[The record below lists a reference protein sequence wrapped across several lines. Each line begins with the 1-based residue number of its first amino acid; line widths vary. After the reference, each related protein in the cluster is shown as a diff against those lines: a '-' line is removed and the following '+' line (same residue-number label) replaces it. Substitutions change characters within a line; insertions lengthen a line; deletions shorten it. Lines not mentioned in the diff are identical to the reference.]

1 MRHCGM
7 KTWVSALAGLSL
19 ILWAGLASAAMPKNV
34 ILMIS
39 DGMGYNTVKATNYY
53 TGTTPIYEN
62 FAVKYGVSTFSAG
75 KPGNPSVGYDPA
87 QAWSNFGYVA
97 TPGSMTDSASAATAL
112 ATGVKIYDNVLGKD
126 VNGINLKTITEFAQD
141 LGKSAGVVTTVEWS
155 HATPAGMF
163 AHNASRNN
171 YAAIANEMLGST
183 SPLNVIMGA
192 GNPNYD
198 DSGNYQL
205 TPKSAN
211 YVGGNATWS
220 ALSGGTLNGYQLIQD
235 KAAFEALAN
244 TANPPVD
251 KVVGTV
257 AAYSTT
263 QQSRSG
269 KPADSNN
276 PSGLQYNIDVPSL
289 ATMSTGALNV
299 LNKNTQGFFLMVE
312 GGAVDWANHA
322 NQLDRMIEE
331 QIDFNAAVQA
341 VHAWVN
347 ANSSWN
353 DTLLIVTADHECGFL
368 WGPTEGVFNDVVDN
382 GVGNLPGAHF
392 NSGDHTNSLIPLYAT
407 GAGSELFA
415 GYADQ
420 TDPGLAL
427 YHGQGYTSY
436 VDNTEIFQVMNGTA
450 HVPVPATVWLLGS
463 GLVGLG
469 FYRQKRRSA

>member
-1 MRHCGM
+1 MRYRRM
-7 KTWVSALAGLSL
+7 KTWVSALAVLSL
-19 ILWAGLASAAMPKNV
+19 ILWTGLASAEMPKNV

-75 KPGNPSVGYDPA
+75 KPGAPAIGYDPG

-112 ATGVKIYDNVLGKD
+112 ATGVKIYDNQLNITTTGTP
-126 VNGINLKTITEFAQD
+126 LKTITEIAKD
-141 LGKSAGVVTTVEWS
+141 LGKSAGVVTTVQWS

-198 DSGNYQL
+198 DSGKYQL

-211 YVGGNATWS
+211 YVGGSATWS
-220 ALSGGTLNGYQLIQD
+220 ALNGGTLNGWTHIQD

-244 TANPPVD
+244 NPNPPLD
-251 KVVGTV
+251 KVVGTFQ
-257 AAYSTT
+257 AYSTA
-263 QQSRSG
+263 QQSRDAAVKGSD
-269 KPADSNN
+269 PAN
-276 PSGLQYNIDVPSL
+276 PSGVALNTNVPSL
-289 ATMSTGALNV
+289 ATMSQGALNV
-299 LNKNTQGFFLMVE
+299 LNKNTNGFFLMVE

-322 NQLDRMIEE
+322 NQLGRMIEE
-331 QIDFNAAVQA
+331 QMDFNAAVQA
-341 VHAWVN
+341 VYDWVN

-353 DTLLIVTADHECGFL
+353 DTLLIVTADHECGHL
-368 WGPTEGVFNDVVDN
+368 WGPTPGTFNDVVDN

-392 NSGDHTNSLIPLYAT
+392 NSGDHTNALIPLYAI
-407 GAGSELFA
+407 GAGANLLE

-420 TDPGLAL
+420 FDPVRGL
-427 YHGQGYTSY
+427 Y

-450 HVPVPATVWLLGS
+450 HVPIPASVLLLGS
-463 GLVGLG
+463 GLIGLG
-469 FYRQKRRSA
+469 FLRRKQPCA